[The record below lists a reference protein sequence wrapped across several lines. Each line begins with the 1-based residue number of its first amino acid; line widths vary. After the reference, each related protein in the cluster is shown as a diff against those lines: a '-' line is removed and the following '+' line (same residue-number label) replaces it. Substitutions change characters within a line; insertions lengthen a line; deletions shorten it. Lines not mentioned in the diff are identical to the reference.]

1 MNQNVI
7 AKKVGLILEEK
18 DKDPILIAGP
28 THVKAFTYD
37 PTFMKDFGVLLQ
49 WTSRSGNAH
58 ERVFKMKDILADSG
72 KNMLQSLAD
81 TGLFIHHKA
90 KYWHFILDYLM
101 NENPEKTVV
110 TVEKTGWYFGQFVSP
125 SWIAG
130 FGEQEVMYNGD
141 SPGQLKSNGTFL
153 EWQDNVA
160 TLCQDNA
167 LMIFTLC
174 AAFAAPLLDKLD
186 WDSFIIH
193 FLGSS
198 KNGKTTLIRLSAS
211 VYSDYQYRDT
221 WSSTANGLAG
231 RAKDRNCM
239 LVLLDEL
246 HQAEPEDVSKVI
258 YQIGNGVSKLRGN
271 KDGGPRP
278 QDYWSLIGLSTGEVS
293 LEQKLA
299 EANKKPQAGQLMRF
313 FQIPLFQTFGVF
325 ENLHGSASPKEFAER
340 IAKVTKQQFGTAL
353 QPFLNQ
359 ISAMPDL
366 EQTIT
371 AQIKEISQTWI
382 NNLQINPSNQVAFAA
397 DRFSFLA
404 AVGELAI
411 ELGAIPWEKGSARFE
426 IEKVFEA
433 WLANYSEEFD
443 YEERH
448 IREQLRK
455 FLPKSQYSIK
465 PQGAE
470 TKIGWWKLNSNEL
483 SWHIRRDAFK
493 TGLKLEFDHQ
503 VIQAAMILKKQGWL
517 QTNEPSRGT
526 FKSSISGKAERH
538 FKLLPNQIA
547 KDLNINIDFSRFQ
560 QGGEA

>member
-58 ERVFKMKDILADSG
+58 ERVFKMRDILADGG
-72 KNMLQSLAD
+72 KSMLQALAD

-101 NENPEKTVV
+101 SENPDKTVV
-110 TVEKTGWYFGQFVSP
+110 TVEKTGWFFGQFVTP
-125 SWIAG
+125 SWVAG
-130 FGEQEVMYNGD
+130 FGEQEVMYTGD
-141 SPGQLKSNGTFL
+141 APEKLNSNGTFF
-153 EWQDNVA
+153 EWQDSVA
-160 TLCQDNA
+160 ALCQGNA
-167 LMIFTLC
+167 LMMVALC
-174 AAFAAPLLDKLD
+174 AAFAAPLLEKLG
-186 WDSFIIH
+186 WDSFLIH
-193 FLGSS
+193 LMGSS

-211 VYSDYQYRDT
+211 VYSDFQYRDT
-221 WSSTANGLAG
+221 WKSTDVGLERRATNRNG
-231 RAKDRNCM
+231 M
-239 LVLLDEL
+239 LVLLDEFN
-246 HQAEPEDVSKVI
+246 QAKPDEVSESI
-258 YQIGNGVSKLRGN
+258 YQLGNGVSKLRSEKKLAN
-271 KDGGPRP
+271 RP
-278 QDYWSLIGLSTGEVS
+278 QDFWSLIGLSTGEIS

-299 EANKKPQAGQLMRF
+299 KSNEKPQAGQLMRF
-313 FQIPLFQTFGVF
+313 FEIPLFQTFGVF
-325 ENLHGSASPKEFAER
+325 ENLHGSKSPKEFAER
-340 IAKVTKQQFGTAL
+340 IADVTSEQYGTAL

-359 ISAMPDL
+359 VSAISDL
-366 EQTIT
+366 KNKLLKHVKQ
-371 AQIKEISQTWI
+371 ISQAWI
-382 NNLQINPSNQVAFAA
+382 QDLQINPSNQISFAL
-397 DRFSFLA
+397 DRFAFLA

-411 ELGAIPWEKGSARFE
+411 ELSTLPWEKGSVKYE
-426 IEKVFEA
+426 VGKVFEA
-433 WLANYSEEFD
+433 WLANYSEESD

-470 TKIGWWKLNSNEL
+470 TKVGWWKLSGNEL
-483 SWHIRRDAFK
+483 SWHVRRDAFK

-503 VIQAAMILKKQGWL
+503 IIQAAMILKKQGWL

-538 FKLLPNQIA
+538 FKLFPSQIA
-547 KDLNINIDFSRFQ
+547 KDLNINIDFSQFQ
-560 QGGEA
+560 KGGEA